1 MINGNTKHPL
11 GMLNDKKYREHSIK
25 NLNSNLK
32 YPDILVSFLTDNMDI
47 ANRYNGNI
55 NFSVPNSME
64 KDSVQILRHNQENLS
79 IKINNYWSSEI
90 FIQSSNKESITF
102 IDDKLEKLSEILD
115 S

>member
-1 MINGNTKHPL
+1 MINSTEHPL
-11 GMLNDKKYREHSIK
+11 GMLNDKKYREYSIR
-25 NLNSNLK
+25 NLNSK

-55 NFSVPNSME
+55 YFSVPNSME
-64 KDSVQILRHNQENLS
+64 KESVQILRNNAGSLS
-79 IKINNYWSSEI
+79 IVPNSFLYSEI
-90 FIQSSNKESITF
+90 FIQSSSKQSISF

>member
-1 MINGNTKHPL
+1 MINSTEHPL
-11 GMLNDKKYREHSIK
+11 GMLNNKKYREYSIK
-25 NLNSNLK
+25 NLNSK

-55 NFSVPNSME
+55 NFSVPNSMKKE
-64 KDSVQILRHNQENLS
+64 SVQIMRNNTEELS
-79 IKINNYWSSEI
+79 IVPNSFLYSEI
-90 FIQSSNKESITF
+90 FIQSSSKQSISF

>member
-1 MINGNTKHPL
+1 MNSTEHPL
-11 GMLNDKKYREHSIK
+11 VMLNNKKYRESSIK
-25 NLNSNLK
+25 NLNSK

-47 ANRYNGNI
+47 ANRYNGNV
-55 NFSVPNSME
+55 NFSVPNSMKKE
-64 KDSVQILRHNQENLS
+64 SVQILRNDTKNLS
-79 IKINNYWSSEI
+79 IVPNSFLSSEI